1 MLRTGSRPGR
11 QLGTVE
17 GTAIGSKRDA
27 LRWWGLRAWK
37 VETRAVNGRFACC
50 LVQWRRTVIVPVLS
64 ECEVTRFQSDR
75 HTSAHSFYEGTR
87 QFGME
92 IFGCCT
98 ARQYSYVMYT
108 VETPTEQVLSYELS
122 FSVRPS
128 NATSDRAQP
137 ADLEVVH
144 VVPVRVT
151 SCETE
156 HESGPASG
164 LGLRRARVQTTGDD
178 PAATEGVGEI

>member
-1 MLRTGSRPGR
+1 MYRYS
-11 QLGTVE
+11 QNVK
-17 GTAIGSKRDA
+17 S
-27 LRWWGLRAWK
+27 
-37 VETRAVNGRFACC
+37 
-50 LVQWRRTVIVPVLS
+50 LVFSQTDVL
-64 ECEVTRFQSDR
+64 T
-75 HTSAHSFYEGTR
+75 AHSFYDTR

-98 ARQYSYVMYT
+98 ARQSNTTRMFICI
-108 VETPTEQVLSYELS
+108 EKTPTYTEQVLSYELS